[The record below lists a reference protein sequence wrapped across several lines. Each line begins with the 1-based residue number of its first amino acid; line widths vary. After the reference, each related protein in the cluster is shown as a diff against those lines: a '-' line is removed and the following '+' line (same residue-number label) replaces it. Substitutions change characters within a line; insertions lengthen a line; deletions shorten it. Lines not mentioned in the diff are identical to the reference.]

1 MEELDILRLVLG
13 LFFLVYGSVSDVRTR
28 RVSNTVWILMGLCA
42 IAILEA
48 QMLSDGYS
56 LHHHLILVP
65 VAIMYFDV
73 FWDREPILE
82 SPENWLRATV
92 IVLYVF
98 ALVVIAFLL
107 YHFLMIG
114 GEALTKFLQLLT
126 IPVMILV
133 AYAFYTTG
141 LLRGGADAKS
151 FMAIAILVPTYPAF
165 YGFPLLGWGELS
177 GFSIAFP
184 FALVT
189 LLNAALLLVFAPL
202 AFLIYNLSN
211 GTLKMPEGLFGYK
224 ADPRNLPKFVW
235 LMQRIED
242 GKLVRELLPRRSRNI
257 EEEARKLID
266 AGHERV
272 WVTPQIPFLVP
283 LMVSFLLSFIL
294 GNLLFGLF
302 SLFA

>member
-28 RVSNTVWILMGLCA
+28 RVSNIVWILMGLCA

-48 QMLSDGYS
+48 QMLSGGYA

-92 IVLYVF
+92 IVIYVF
-98 ALVVIAFLL
+98 ALSVIVFLL

-126 IPVMILV
+126 IPVMILA
-133 AYAFYTTG
+133 AYAFYITG

-151 FMAIAILVPTYPAF
+151 FMAIAILVPMYPAF
-165 YGFPLLGWGELS
+165 HGFPLLGWGELS
-177 GFSIAFP
+177 GFSIVFP

-202 AFLIYNLSN
+202 AFLIYNLSK

-224 ADPRNLPKFVW
+224 AEPRNLPKFVW